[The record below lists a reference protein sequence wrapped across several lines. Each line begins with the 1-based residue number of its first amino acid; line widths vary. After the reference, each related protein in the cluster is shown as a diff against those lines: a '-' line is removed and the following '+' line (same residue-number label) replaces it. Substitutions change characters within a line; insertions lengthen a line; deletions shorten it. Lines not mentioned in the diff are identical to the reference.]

1 MCAYLTERA
10 DQGMSYSTIT
20 GACSAIG
27 YRHRDQGLADPT
39 AHQVVAR
46 VRRGLRRIVG
56 VAPRRQAR
64 PLTTGDV
71 RQILT
76 RIDRATA
83 PGARDAALILLG
95 FSATLRRSELV
106 ALELRDVAS
115 KPAGLLLTVRR
126 SKADPHSAGQIV
138 AVAAGRHADTD
149 PVAALEQWLVVRGAQ
164 PGPLLTRVRYPD
176 RVTCEAISGQAVAT
190 VIRSRAEAAGLP
202 GLRITGHSLRAGHA
216 TTAAMAGVGLDRI
229 AAQTRH
235 CQISILVQYYI
246 RPLEALADTSS
257 RGLGL

>member
-1 MCAYLTERA
+1 
-10 DQGMSYSTIT
+10 MSYSTIT

-95 FSATLRRSELV
+95 FSATLRRSELA
-106 ALELRDVAS
+106 ALELGDVAS

-202 GLRITGHSLRAGHA
+202 GLRITGHSLRAGTPRPPQWPAWAWTGSPHRPA
-216 TTAAMAGVGLDRI
+216 TARSRSWCSTTSDRWKHWRIHPVAASVCEPSAPI
-229 AAQTRH
+229 
-235 CQISILVQYYI
+235 
-246 RPLEALADTSS
+246 EANRTV
-257 RGLGL
+257 